1 MMKLLGLFVSPDG
14 SEVRQHPHKVL
25 DHQHL
30 FNCCCCC
37 CCYLFPHLEPE
48 LVEVLDCWV
57 VGEHCVDNPVAQR
70 VDPQLRYVDDVLP
83 GQISLP
89 SLVQTIKPVVEPGDL
104 TQGEPGLITGS
115 VLPASFTLSLSI
127 STPALDIPD
136 LGTNTLTPQT
146 LRVRQHFPNSSELLR
161 TDVVLHR
168 AGVSH
173 VASAVFVD

>member
-1 MMKLLGLFVSPDG
+1 M
-14 SEVRQHPHKVL
+14 
-25 DHQHL
+25 
-30 FNCCCCC
+30 N
-37 CCYLFPHLEPE
+37 
-48 LVEVLDCWV
+48 
-57 VGEHCVDNPVAQR
+57 NPVTER
-70 VDPQLRYVDDVLP
+70 VDTELWDVDDVLP

-89 SLVQTIKPVVEPGDL
+89 SLVQTIKPVVEPADL

-127 STPALDIPD
+127 STPALDIRD

-161 TDVVLHR
+161 TEFVLHR